1 MIVRLCVTSFTCKYA
16 KQKDNVIESFHNER
30 VLGMAKTILRNIVY
44 SYAQR
49 KQKQY
54 VILSKLSSCERN
66 I

>member
-1 MIVRLCVTSFTCKYA
+1 MIVRLYITSFTCNYA
-16 KQKDNVIESFHNER
+16 KQKDNIIESLYNER
-30 VLGMAKTILRNIVY
+30 VLVMAKRILRNIVY
-44 SYAQR
+44 SYAQC